1 MESDAEWISV
11 VDSIGDGAG
20 QSQLYIE
27 QNDEDGTRKGTV
39 RLIAN
44 GGETQSV
51 AITQEPMENNG
62 WSDVVDLPNNFGI
75 GWGYDAKTDVADI
88 SGLRGQIFNAQ
99 SMKSSYG
106 NQQIATVENYSA
118 TSTTLISEE
127 SAEAM
132 SQKVSVNIYGKVDL
146 KVASAKIQAEFA
158 KQIKENKS
166 RVYVWYRDY
175 RQVKLCNLTA
185 DICSKTSAPSSF
197 TYSFKK
203 SITDLANSKITAAEF
218 VRRYGTHVVKR
229 SSLGGK
235 LDYYFTFS
243 KDVKETVETV
253 TLTVTVKVLGIKK
266 SASTV
271 KEKTWSDIKEDFI
284 GNFRVS
290 GGGKKGVE
298 LTNLFDTYCNKGI
311 AMPDSKSGV
320 IEEWQAVF
328 SDVNG
333 VQPEDLT
340 LVDFYVVP
348 IWDVV
353 ETKSAKAAE
362 KLENYI
368 KYEYLK

>member
-1 MESDAEWISV
+1 
-11 VDSIGDGAG
+11 
-20 QSQLYIE
+20 
-27 QNDEDGTRKGTV
+27 
-39 RLIAN
+39 
-44 GGETQSV
+44 
-51 AITQEPMENNG
+51 
-62 WSDVVDLPNNFGI
+62 
-75 GWGYDAKTDVADI
+75 
-88 SGLRGQIFNAQ
+88 
-99 SMKSSYG
+99 
-106 NQQIATVENYSA
+106 
-118 TSTTLISEE
+118 
-127 SAEAM
+127 
-132 SQKVSVNIYGKVDL
+132 
-146 KVASAKIQAEFA
+146 
-158 KQIKENKS
+158 
-166 RVYVWYRDY
+166 
-175 RQVKLCNLTA
+175 
-185 DICSKTSAPSSF
+185 
-197 TYSFKK
+197 
-203 SITDLANSKITAAEF
+203 
-218 VRRYGTHVVKR
+218 
-229 SSLGGK
+229 
-235 LDYYFTFS
+235 
-243 KDVKETVETV
+243 
-253 TLTVTVKVLGIKK
+253 
-266 SASTV
+266 V